1 MENMEK
7 TISQNGSGLNGK
19 VQNTEPAQ
27 TYLNIGTPETG
38 MLEIDLIS
46 FRQKNEEARYLSL
59 SFTSMSKSGEDSE
72 PVIFA
77 IDNEEA
83 FLTLKNFFT
92 QLNWNS

>member
-1 MENMEK
+1 MENTEK
-7 TISQNGSGLNGK
+7 AILQNGSGLNGK
-19 VQNTEPAQ
+19 SQIQEPAK

-59 SFTSMSKSGEDSE
+59 SFTGMQKSGEESE

-83 FLTLKNFFT
+83 FLTLKNFFI
-92 QLNWNS
+92 QLSWNS